1 MLFQQCHAGKVGH
14 SDCTFEK
21 PAQHTLHT
29 ILSSWHNLLSLVSN
43 LLKASVIMTSAADN
57 VTILIQKIFRL
68 NVAATEL
75 TLETLRVKQFFTEMR
90 NAGIKYL
97 FSKYIGKILSLLWST
112 GLWQIYCK
120 HHTEIL
126 PLSALKSSL
135 FCSENIVF
143 QDMMNCVCTH
153 LFLPTLICPP
163 IVSCKPILTLFIV
176 FFSFKLYPGS
186 L

>member
-21 PAQHTLHT
+21 PAQQHTLHT
-29 ILSSWHNLLSLVSN
+29 ILSLLHNPLPLVSN

-57 VTILIQKIFRL
+57 VTLLIQKIFRL

-97 FSKYIGKILSLLWST
+97 FSKYIGKILSLL
-112 GLWQIYCK
+112 
-120 HHTEIL
+120 
-126 PLSALKSSL
+126 
-135 FCSENIVF
+135 
-143 QDMMNCVCTH
+143 
-153 LFLPTLICPP
+153 
-163 IVSCKPILTLFIV
+163 
-176 FFSFKLYPGS
+176 
-186 L
+186 